1 MPRQK
6 RTQHD
11 VPIIT
16 GTGTTP
22 GQGFEA
28 GMFWGGSGSENFFP
42 RLRLLRTKL
51 FCTFFE
57 VLKYV
62 LKQLVTL
69 VYIVA
74 SLYFTQE
81 KISKEV
87 MYRYHTVCVNYE
99 VKI

>member
-16 GTGTTP
+16 GTTT

-87 MYRYHTVCVNYE
+87 IYHTICLNYE
-99 VKI
+99 AKI